1 MEEYPLVSTIILTYK
16 NFKYIYEA
24 IDSVLKQDY
33 KNIELI
39 INDDGSDNFNKD
51 KLFEYIYINKND
63 NIKNV
68 IINQNDQNIGTVRNY
83 NTAIKLS
90 SGEYFI
96 GVASDDVFYD
106 NSTITK
112 IIEYFKKTNAL
123 IITTKRY
130 LYDEKMK
137 KLLQVLPKKKE
148 IKMIKSLNCN
158 DLFKELSKKNFISG
172 ASTPFSK
179 KMIQK
184 YGYFDEEYTLLEDYP
199 TYLKL
204 LKNNCK
210 IHFFEIPI
218 IRYRTEGISNNNIIN
233 PTLKQDLYK
242 VIKKEILP
250 NRNIIGN
257 FVYRIKKFEYNR
269 EIQLRQYDFYEKS
282 LFYFKNLDIIA
293 YKVIQKFNN
302 YLNTKN
308 F

>member
-16 NFKYIYEA
+16 NFEYIYEA
-24 IDSVLKQDY
+24 IDSVLNQDY

-39 INDDGSDNFNKD
+39 INDDGSENFNKN
-51 KLFEYIYINKND
+51 KLFEYINKNKND

-68 IINQNDQNIGTVRNY
+68 IINQNEQNMGTVKNY

-96 GVASDDVFYD
+96 GIASDDVFYD

-112 IIEYFKKTNAL
+112 IVEYFKKTNAL

-130 LYDEKMK
+130 LYDKKME
-137 KLLQVLPKKKE
+137 KLLQVLPQEKE
-148 IKMIKSLNCN
+148 IEMIKSLNSN
-158 DLFKELSKKNFISG
+158 ELFKELSKKNFISG

-179 KMIQK
+179 KMIQE
-184 YGYFDEEYTLLEDYP
+184 YGDFDEEYTLLEDYP

-204 LKNNCK
+204 LRNNCK

-218 IRYRTEGISNNNIIN
+218 IKYRTGGISNNSIIN
-233 PTLKQDLYK
+233 PILRQDFFK
-242 VIKKEILP
+242 VIQKEILP
-250 NRNIIGN
+250 NRNVIGN
-257 FVYRIKKFEYNR
+257 FTYRIKKFEYNR
-269 EIQLRQYDFYEKS
+269 EIQLRQYNFYEKS
-282 LFYFKNLDIIA
+282 LFYLGNIDVITYKIIE
-293 YKVIQKFNN
+293 KFNN
-302 YLNTKN
+302 YFNNKS